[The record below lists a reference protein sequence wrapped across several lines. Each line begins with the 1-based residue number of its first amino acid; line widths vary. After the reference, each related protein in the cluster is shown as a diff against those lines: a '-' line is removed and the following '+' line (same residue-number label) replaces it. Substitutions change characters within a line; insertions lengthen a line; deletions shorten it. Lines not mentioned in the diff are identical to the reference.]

1 MRRILTVW
9 FVVMLFP
16 SATISFAEVPVI
28 EVPPENPIS
37 EEKRLLGKVLFWDEQ
52 LSSDNTVACGTCH
65 IPSAGGADPRIAL
78 HPGADLTLFSDDDVL
93 GSFGVVKRDEFNQ
106 PVIDPVFGTEQQ
118 VTGRSA
124 PAFFMGIFAE
134 SNFWDGRAGP
144 QLFDPLTPETLVISD
159 HGSLEN
165 QALGPILSSVEMAHQ
180 ARTWQQVTDKLLQ
193 ATPLALASNI
203 PSDVV
208 LGLSESST
216 YPLLFAAAFGDEN
229 ITPVRIAMA
238 IASYERTLIPDQ
250 SPWDLYVA
258 GDDAAM
264 TAQQIEGWELWE
276 QETVCGNCH
285 KPPLFTDNQFYNIGL
300 RPGEEDSG
308 RQQVT
313 GVSDDFGRFKTPS
326 LRNSGLKKSLMHVGW
341 ITGVQDAVDFYNAET
356 NDTGHHQF
364 TADQSSIPTQNG
376 DGVDYDTL
384 SMFGASAE
392 RQAIIVDFMANAL
405 TDPRVA
411 AETFPFDRPTL
422 KSERIQNADLS
433 SELKMLTYNVSSAD
447 WTSVRADQV
456 AEVIRTINADVVGV
470 QEALN
475 DQQDDLE
482 SRLSDIYDFHRFG
495 EDNNDP
501 ILVKKGLFTLIKSA
515 EVATSVDCGSTRY
528 LNYLILELVQSEHW
542 LAFYNQHFCA
552 TVGGSNIEENQQQAI
567 ELINLVADN
576 LLLYPSS
583 NIVVGDFNAAASSDT
598 VQFLIESQSLP
609 NGATNP
615 LFLDDSW
622 QTAFNGSAD
631 KPVPIDWI
639 FHTPYNVIV
648 NAADVFENELT
659 DIASDHLPLTVMVQ
673 LSYTYVV
680 ANVDESVEEDAEE
693 DAEEGEEDT
702 NTSEQVPDSSEG
714 SSGGS
719 ISFLVLFLL
728 AIFARRGHSLR
739 HKDW

>member
-16 SATISFAEVPVI
+16 SATISFAEVPVL

-65 IPSAGGADPRIAL
+65 IPSAGGADPRIAV
-78 HPGADLTLFSDDDVL
+78 HPGADLMLFSDDDVL

-106 PVIDPVFGTEQQ
+106 PVIDSVFGTEQQ

-193 ATPLALASNI
+193 ATPLALASNV
-203 PSDVV
+203 PSDVM
-208 LGLSESST
+208 LGLFESPT
-216 YPLLFAAAFGDEN
+216 YQLLFAAAFGDEN

-258 GDDAAM
+258 GDAAM

-276 QETVCGNCH
+276 QETVCDNCH
-285 KPPLFTDNQFYNIGL
+285 KPPLFTDSQFYNIGL

-308 RQQVT
+308 RQQV
-313 GVSDDFGRFKTPS
+313 
-326 LRNSGLKKSLMHVGW
+326 
-341 ITGVQDAVDFYNAET
+341 TGVQDAVDFYNAET

-392 RQAIIVDFMANAL
+392 KQAVIVDFMANAL

-422 KSERIQNADLS
+422 KSERIQNTDLS

-456 AEVIRTINADVVGV
+456 AEVIRSINADVVGV
-470 QEALN
+470 QEAMN

-482 SRLSDIYDFHRFG
+482 SRLADVYDFYRFG
-495 EDNNDP
+495 VDNSDP
-501 ILVKKGLFTLIKSA
+501 IFVKKGLFTLIKSG
-515 EVATSVDCGSTRY
+515 EVATTVDCGSTRY

-576 LLLYPSS
+576 LLLYPAS
-583 NIVVGDFNAAASSDT
+583 NIIVGDFNAAVSSDT

-609 NGATNP
+609 NGAINP

-622 QTAFNGSAD
+622 QTALNDSAD

-659 DIASDHLPLTVMVQ
+659 DVASDHLPLTAMVQ
-673 LSYTYVV
+673 ISYTYVV
-680 ANVDESVEEDAEE
+680 ANVDESVEDGAEE
-693 DAEEGEEDT
+693 GAEEGEEDT
-702 NTSEQVPDSSEG
+702 NTSEEVPDSSEG

-719 ISFLVLFLL
+719 LSLLVLFLL
-728 AIFARRGHSLR
+728 AIFVRRGHSLR